1 MIRNKTDLL
10 IVIIVLFILNAC
22 KNTDQPP
29 ASGIIYPDQQL
40 PGSEPALFA
49 PGLISTGMSERDIT
63 YTPDGKEVF
72 YGLYFGRFVTIM
84 HTRWQDGKWS
94 EPAVAPFAADRR
106 FYYLE
111 PCLSPDGNRIFFLST
126 RPRAGEDTLAG
137 WGNENIWVSD
147 RQSDGSWGEAYDP
160 GPAVN
165 TADGEFYP
173 SVAGNGSLYF
183 TRSLSDGSNLI
194 MRSSLVDGKYQP
206 AEPLP
211 DSVNKNRNL
220 FNAYIS
226 PDEDFLIA
234 CAIDK
239 KDTLNPGFANYYI
252 FFSNDSG
259 NWSSAI
265 HMGPVMNAKG
275 FNAISASLSPDG
287 KYLFFASQKTN
298 MRLPENAGEN
308 IRISD
313 LVKAYNAPGNGNF
326 DIYWVKA
333 DFIQSLKP

>member
-1 MIRNKTDLL
+1 MNCKNITGYCLIFLLFSLSSCNNSNKTNN
-10 IVIIVLFILNAC
+10 LFNHFLG
-22 KNTDQPP
+22 QE
-29 ASGIIYPDQQL
+29 L

-49 PGLISTGMSERDIT
+49 PGFISTGMSERDIT
-63 YTPDGKEVF
+63 ITPDGKEIF

-84 HTRWQDGKWS
+84 TTRLEDGKWS
-94 EPAVAPFAADRR
+94 EPAVAPFATDRR

-126 RPRAGEDTLAG
+126 RPRAGEDTLTG

-147 RQSDGSWGEAYDP
+147 RQADGSWGEAYDP
-160 GPAVN
+160 GPAIN

-173 SVAGNGSLYF
+173 SLARNGSLYF
-183 TRSLSDGSNLI
+183 TRSLADGSNLI
-194 MRSSLVDGKYQP
+194 MHSRFENEKYQL
-206 AEPLP
+206 ATPLP

-220 FNAYIS
+220 YNAFIS
-226 PDEDFLIA
+226 PEEDFLIA

-239 KDTLNPGFANYYI
+239 KDTVNPGFANYYI
-252 FFSNDSG
+252 FFRNDSG
-259 NWSSAI
+259 SWSCGI
-265 HMGPVMNAKG
+265 NMGPVMNSKG

-287 KYLFFASQKTN
+287 KYLFYASQKTN
-298 MRLPENAGEN
+298 ISLPGNTGKSLL
-308 IRISD
+308 ISD

-326 DIYWVKA
+326 DIYWLKA